1 MSLHLLR
8 RQPRAD
14 ATIADDSGLPGRAG
28 QHPVT
33 TTPTTNT
40 ERPLPSRTTPPTPSL
55 GFSHWRVWGTT
66 VTLAVRPAGGLEVA
80 RAMLSAEIERF
91 DAAASRF
98 RADSDLSRL
107 NAAAGS
113 GPVVV
118 GSTLIDA
125 VRVALDAA
133 AATNGAVDPTIGAAL
148 IELGYDRDFDELADA
163 GRSTPASPSSPAP
176 GWQCVLLDE
185 SASTVEIPASV
196 ALDLGATAKA
206 LCADRAA
213 DDIATALGCGVLV
226 DLGGDLAI
234 AGEPPAG
241 GWRVGVT
248 ENARDTDSANDMVVA
263 AWSGGVA
270 SSSTTV
276 RTWERQGTTLHHIVD
291 PSTGWPADPEWRL
304 VTVAARTCVEAN
316 TAATAAVVWGEY
328 ALFEIAQRGLA
339 ARFVRRD
346 GEVIEVGG
354 WPSPES
360 ESDQES
366 GAR

>member
-1 MSLHLLR
+1 LPSERL
-8 RQPRAD
+8 RQPLARLQPLA
-14 ATIADDSGLPGRAG
+14 GL
-28 QHPVT
+28 
-33 TTPTTNT
+33 
-40 ERPLPSRTTPPTPSL
+40 
-55 GFSHWRVWGTT
+55 GTT

-107 NAAAGS
+107 NAVAGS

-176 GWQCVLLDE
+176 GWQCVLVDE
-185 SASTVEIPASV
+185 SASTVEIPAGV

-291 PSTGWPADPEWRL
+291 RRPDGRPTLSGASSRWRL
-304 VTVAARTCVEAN
+304 APAWRPTPPRPRRSS
-316 TAATAAVVWGEY
+316 GRGR
-328 ALFEIAQRGLA
+328 LFEIAQRGLA